1 MVIGNM
7 LVSQMLCA
15 EAERSGHHGN
25 IQPAMQQVGYQ
36 LARRANLQLKI
47 HLTLGL
53 LGNLTFFVGSA
64 LFLPALE
71 EYKVLGVWLFIIG
84 SFLMLIGSI
93 GRFLVDIWEE
103 EN

>member
-1 MVIGNM
+1 MIGARQTQEADNLDIERDTRNVIKV
-7 LVSQMLCA
+7 LVQDYSW
-15 EAERSGHHGN
+15 
-25 IQPAMQQVGYQ
+25 
-36 LARRANLQLKI
+36 I

-84 SFLMLIGSI
+84 SFLMLIGSV

>member
-1 MVIGNM
+1 MDTELDTRNVIKV
-7 LVSQMLCA
+7 LVQDYSW
-15 EAERSGHHGN
+15 
-25 IQPAMQQVGYQ
+25 
-36 LARRANLQLKI
+36 I

-53 LGNLTFFVGSA
+53 IGNLTFFIGSA

-103 EN
+103 EKA